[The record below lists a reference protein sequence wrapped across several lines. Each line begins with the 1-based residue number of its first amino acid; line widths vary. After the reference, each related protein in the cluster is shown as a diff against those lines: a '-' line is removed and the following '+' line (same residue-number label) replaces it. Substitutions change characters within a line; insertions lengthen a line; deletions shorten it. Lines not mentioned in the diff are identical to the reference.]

1 MHVFCTIGKD
11 TGLHSLQTGFIGGCR
26 QNKDYQ
32 ENASTKQRN
41 SSQEVFRQWRFLPT
55 IHQGS
60 QINAPLAQLTGN
72 HKIFNWN
79 EDCQMAFEEIKDQ
92 LGHASILKEPEMR
105 KEFHLH
111 TNASLVTLGAVLAQ
125 TGEKGIDMLVD
136 YIREYQIMYM
146 KGIIQ
151 LQRGRPRQ

>member
-1 MHVFCTIGKD
+1 
-11 TGLHSLQTGFIGGCR
+11 
-26 QNKDYQ
+26 
-32 ENASTKQRN
+32 
-41 SSQEVFRQWRFLPT
+41 
-55 IHQGS
+55 
-60 QINAPLAQLTGN
+60 
-72 HKIFNWN
+72 
-79 EDCQMAFEEIKDQ
+79 MAFEEIKDQ